1 MEPWNRGAIATA
13 TKRGGRSE
21 GGTLEP
27 QNRPCAEIQAIARG
41 HHNFKIV
48 VFPEQPRAGLSVR
61 AYLVALFSLRPAP
74 AGGRLP
80 PPLPLLE
87 GGSPVPPLVGSDI
100 RVSKLW
106 YPLNSKR
113 SRAASRTPLTW
124 VKTKDPV
131 GWVFPPGIGPT
142 AACDLATPP
151 LDPHWVLGGSEHHG
165 AVPPRGGFL

>member
-1 MEPWNRGAIATA
+1 VVSRSLDSDRVRYIRSYRGNPLLVSWYA
-13 TKRGGRSE
+13 
-21 GGTLEP
+21 L
-27 QNRPCAEIQAIARG
+27 
-41 HHNFKIV
+41 HNFKIV

-80 PPLPLLE
+80 PPPSARWWE
-87 GGSPVPPLVGSDI
+87 PFPPLVGSDI

-106 YPLNSKR
+106 YPLKSKR

-131 GWVFPPGIGPT
+131 GWVSAPGIGPT
-142 AACDLATPP
+142 AGSGGATPAP
-151 LDPHWVLGGSEHHG
+151 DAPRVLGGSEHHG
-165 AVPPRGGFL
+165 AVPPRGGF

>member
-74 AGGRLP
+74 AGGEVTP
-80 PPLPLLE
+80 PSLCSME
-87 GGSPVPPLVGSDI
+87 GALSPPLVGSDI
-100 RVSKLW
+100 RVSKLR

-131 GWVFPPGIGPT
+131 GWVSAPGIGPT
-142 AACDLATPP
+142 AGSGGATPAP
-151 LDPHWVLGGSEHHG
+151 DAPRVLGGSEHHG
-165 AVPPRGGFL
+165 AVPPRGGF